1 MTAPFLYC
9 RVSTQEQA
17 AEGYSLAAQLRQL
30 EAFCDSQGW
39 QVAGRYIE
47 EGQSA
52 ASLERPQ
59 LRALLADLAT
69 EPCPDP
75 CILVWR
81 LDRLT
86 RSVADL
92 YKLLSVFERHGCT
105 FKSITEPFE
114 TRSAVGKLFITLIA
128 AMAQWE
134 RENLIERVHLGQMH
148 QVTMTGDWCGGAPPY
163 GYLLRQRRL
172 VVDEGRAVVVRQIYD
187 RFLREG
193 NLSALARAFDAR
205 GIPAPGARG
214 WSATRLRYILTNPT
228 YAGIRTWRR
237 HARPTVGPGGYR
249 RLARGEWL
257 LVDGEGPPAIIPL
270 AVWERAYEALD
281 RRARVSR
288 SRGWGE
294 HPLTGIL
301 VCGACK
307 SPMSGRRAVRG
318 AAAYRYYRCPG
329 RYQRGRCAR
338 GQVRADALERLVV
351 DAIRGPFGGHGLLEQ
366 ALAASDDGEAGDD
379 RHRLALALESV
390 RRRLRRWEDAY
401 ENGSIDVRA
410 LGLRLRELRAEEREV
425 LGRMAEWRRPALP
438 SSSDGLAAG
447 WTAMTATE
455 RRAFVGALIERVVV
469 HPDGAVDIEW
479 R

>member
-1 MTAPFLYC
+1 MTTPLLYC

-17 AEGYSLAAQLRQL
+17 DEGYSLAAQLRQL

-52 ASLERPQ
+52 SRLERPQ
-59 LRALLADLAT
+59 LRALLADLAAGQRA
-69 EPCPDP
+69 DP

-92 YKLLSVFERHGCT
+92 YTLLSVFERSGCT

-134 RENLIERVHLGQMH
+134 RENLIERVHLGRTH
-148 QVTMTGDWCGGAPPY
+148 QATMTGDWLGGPAPY
-163 GYLLRQRRL
+163 GYLLRDRRL
-172 VVDEGRAVVVRQIYD
+172 VVDEGRAAVVRQIYE

-214 WSATRLRYILTNPT
+214 WTATRLRYILTNPT
-228 YAGIRTWRR
+228 YAGIRTWQR
-237 HARPTVGPGGYR
+237 HARPSDGVGGYR
-249 RLARGEWL
+249 RLPREAWL
-257 LVDGEGPPAIIPL
+257 TIDQEGPPAIVPL
-270 AVWERAYEALD
+270 VVWERAYDALD

-288 SRGWGE
+288 ARGWGE
-294 HPLTGIL
+294 HPLTGVL
-301 VCGACK
+301 VCGACR

-318 AAAYRYYRCPG
+318 RTAYRYYRCPG

-338 GQVRADALERLVV
+338 RPVRADALEGLTLGAVR
-351 DAIRGPFGGHGLLEQ
+351 AAFGAHDLIER
-366 ALAASDDGEAGDD
+366 ALAASEDGEAGDA
-379 RHRLALALESV
+379 RHRLALALASV
-390 RRRLRRWEDAY
+390 RRRVRRWQDAY
-401 ENGSIDVRA
+401 ENGAIDVRT
-410 LGLRLRELRAEEREV
+410 LGQRLRDLRDEEREV
-425 LGRMAEWRRPALP
+425 VGRMASGRAPTLASPTDALA
-438 SSSDGLAAG
+438 DGWA
-447 WTAMTATE
+447 AMTAAE
-455 RRAFVGALIERVVV
+455 RRAFVGALIERIVV
-469 HPDGAVDIEW
+469 HPGGAVEIEW